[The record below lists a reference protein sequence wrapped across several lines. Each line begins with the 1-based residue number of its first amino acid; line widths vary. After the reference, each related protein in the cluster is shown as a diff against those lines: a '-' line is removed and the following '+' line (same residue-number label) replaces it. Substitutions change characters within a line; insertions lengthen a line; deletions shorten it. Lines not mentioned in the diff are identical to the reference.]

1 VVRRRNSKAARGAE
15 LIIAAIRHHTP
26 ATVPPDTGT
35 LRGDVLALLDQ
46 MSASVSQMSAGV
58 SEIAGVL
65 TFIFADYVMIN
76 QAPVPPATLTEIV
89 DRIFLPLVRP

>member
-1 VVRRRNSKAARGAE
+1 MVRRRNSKAARGAE

-46 MSASVSQMSAGV
+46 MSAGV